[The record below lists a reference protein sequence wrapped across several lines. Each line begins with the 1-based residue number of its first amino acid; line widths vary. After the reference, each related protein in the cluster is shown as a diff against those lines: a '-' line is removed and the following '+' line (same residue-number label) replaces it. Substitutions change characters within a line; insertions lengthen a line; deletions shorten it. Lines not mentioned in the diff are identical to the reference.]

1 MRILLLVLLLA
12 GGSIYEGWAK
22 TTVTYHII
30 TLPFGDNTGQKTGS
44 TVTHKQYRIEAIKC
58 KVDYYNAS
66 DKLGL
71 PAKFKS
77 PMLEGN
83 AYTYWVNTTGTT
95 NVIKSGLQTIFINN
109 NSTFYTYTFRDADD
123 ATFFTGTE
131 EKTLQQLADYVSGNS
146 STTPASAYTMSTSPT
161 NGRQKASR
169 TTESG

>member
-95 NVIKSGLQTIFINN
+95 NVILLERKKKHY
-109 NSTFYTYTFRDADD
+109 NSWQIMYQAIQ
-123 ATFFTGTE
+123 APH
-131 EKTLQQLADYVSGNS
+131 LL
-146 STTPASAYTMSTSPT
+146 PHTMSTSPT